1 MNYKLESRQ
10 AGKHQQPQIRRWYH
24 SNGRKQRR
32 TKEPLIRVKEESE
45 RASLKLN
52 IKKTKIIAS
61 RPIISWQIEGEKVEA
76 VTDFFFLG
84 LKITADDDYS
94 HEISRWSLLSRKAMT
109 NLRQCVEKQRH
120 YSADKGP
127 YSQGYGL
134 PSGHV
139 RLWELDCK
147 EGRGRRIDAFKLW
160 CWRRPLKALRQP
172 GNQISQS

>member
-1 MNYKLESRQ
+1 MSYKLESRQ
-10 AGKHQQPQIRRWYH
+10 AGKQPQICRWYH

-32 TKEPLIRVKEESE
+32 TKEPLIRVKEESK

-61 RPIISWQIEGEKVEA
+61 RPIISWQIEGDKVEA

-127 YSQGYGL
+127 YNQGYGL
-134 PSGHV
+134 PSGHIQ
-139 RLWELDCK
+139 LWELDCK

-160 CWRRPLKALRQP
+160 CWRRLLKALRQP